1 MVKSP
6 KPDSQFASWNPS
18 IGSMS
23 MSDREQILA
32 TVRPVGR
39 DVIEEKSAGEPLSD
53 QPPEDIG
60 KGDDHRVDLAA
71 LDLLAQL
78 VEG

>member
-1 MVKSP
+1 
-6 KPDSQFASWNPS
+6 
-18 IGSMS
+18 
-23 MSDREQILA
+23 
-32 TVRPVGR
+32 VGR

-78 VEG
+78 VEGLIARGAGHGAFHGATLGNDAAGVNHR